1 MGVLIG
7 RLVLVA
13 TGVTLLVTGSR
24 WDALGMICPP
34 VVAGTGLVA
43 VGWPD
48 QKLVHRPAV

>member
-1 MGVLIG
+1 LGVLIG
-7 RLVLVA
+7 RLLPVA
-13 TGVTLLVTGSR
+13 TGVTLLVTGSL